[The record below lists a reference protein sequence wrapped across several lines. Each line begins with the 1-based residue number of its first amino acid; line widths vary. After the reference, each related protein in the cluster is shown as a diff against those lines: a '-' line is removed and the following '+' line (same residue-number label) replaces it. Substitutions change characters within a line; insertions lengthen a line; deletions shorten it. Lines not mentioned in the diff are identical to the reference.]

1 MEKEITKYIYFS
13 FEKTPPELA
22 NTKPI
27 KLSNH
32 KIIKYLDHVFIQPLG
47 HTPNHINPKNLEKI
61 REKYK
66 IKNLVLVDYLK
77 SKKRIITIKD
87 HVNKTGYNFLR
98 AKTPFEKRE
107 TFPDMSKVYLSELGE
122 VVFSVGSSFK
132 YVSHLNRNYTT
143 WVGAIAI
150 LWKYIGVNIYGFA
163 YNKEFKF
170 GSVLKHIKGELLWI
184 GFL

>member
-1 MEKEITKYIYFS
+1 MEKETTKYIYLS
-13 FEKTPPELA
+13 FEKTPTELA
-22 NTKPI
+22 SA
-27 KLSNH
+27 KLLKFSNH
-32 KIIKYLDHVFIQPLG
+32 KIIKYSNYVFIQPLG
-47 HTPNHINPKNLEKI
+47 YTPNHINPKNLEKI

-77 SKKRIITIKD
+77 SKNRIITIKD

-98 AKTPFEKRE
+98 AKTPFKKRE
-107 TFPDMSKVYLSELGE
+107 AFPDMSKVYLSELGE

-132 YVSHLNRNYTT
+132 DVSHLNRNYTT

-170 GSVLKHIKGELLWI
+170 GIVLKHIKGELL
-184 GFL
+184 